1 MWSTSM
7 IFSFCSED
15 CDWIS
20 RSLIVWEHEKVS
32 VSVPL
37 FEIFAQ
43 FWMLRTLYSEDIDAV
58 SPGRRTRGRRW
69 RWWSQR
75 RSASYTWR
83 QNVSCQLHKSEIYET
98 ELTSAAGRGWRVPGG
113 GGWGPAAAV
122 SNSGSETCWNW
133 VKYFCRE
140 LQIFFGPFMKTLF
153 CELGA
158 RKREAEING
167 DGGRWALDD
176 LCQSS

>member
-20 RSLIVWEHEKVS
+20 RSLIVWKHEKVS

-43 FWMLRTLYSEDIDAV
+43 QFWMLRTLYSEDIDAA

-75 RSASYTWR
+75 RSASCIWR
-83 QNVSCQLHKSEIYET
+83 QSESCHLYKSQVLNNVRPWT
-98 ELTSAAGRGWRVPGG
+98 ELTSAAGRGWREPGG

-122 SNSGSETCWNW
+122 SNSGSETRWHW

-140 LQIFFGPFMKTLF
+140 LQIFFCPFIKTLSG
-153 CELGA
+153 ELGTGR
-158 RKREAEING
+158 RK
-167 DGGRWALDD
+167 
-176 LCQSS
+176 

>member
-75 RSASYTWR
+75 RSASCTWR
-83 QNVSCQLHKSEIYET
+83 QSVSCHLYKSEVLNNVRPWT
-98 ELTSAAGRGWRVPGG
+98 ELTSAAGRGWREPGG

-122 SNSGSETCWNW
+122 SNSGSETRWHW

-140 LQIFFGPFMKTLF
+140 LQIFFCPFIITLSG
-153 CELGA
+153 ELGKGR
-158 RKREAEING
+158 RK
-167 DGGRWALDD
+167 
-176 LCQSS
+176 